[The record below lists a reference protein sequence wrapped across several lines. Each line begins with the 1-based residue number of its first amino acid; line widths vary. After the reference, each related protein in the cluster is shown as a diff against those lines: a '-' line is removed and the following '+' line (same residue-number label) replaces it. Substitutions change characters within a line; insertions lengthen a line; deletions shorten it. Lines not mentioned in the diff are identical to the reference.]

1 MWIRRFSR
9 FFGCYCVTSVT
20 LFRDRGHTIT
30 VKKTTKSIIIKITP
44 PSFLRTSLK
53 NFSKKLVESM
63 YQQVCLVHWNFH
75 CTALHLHYLHYIFF
89 TEFAHFWATKKLSTS
104 GLESG
109 SSCSNSCSIPSKNST
124 KSTWKFGKLSSPCK
138 VSCRFSL
145 SAYNIFK
152 CVSKESS
159 EVLRA
164 VLEST
169 ARKIDQSH
177 CAY

>member
-1 MWIRRFSR
+1 M
-9 FFGCYCVTSVT
+9 
-20 LFRDRGHTIT
+20 
-30 VKKTTKSIIIKITP
+30 TKSIIKITP

-53 NFSKKLVESM
+53 NFPRSLARACISRYVLKFPLHCSS
-63 YQQVCLVHWNFH
+63 QNFSNFFHW
-75 CTALHLHYLHYIFF
+75 HYIFF
-89 TEFAHFWATKKLSTS
+89 TEFVDFWATKKLSSS

-109 SSCSNSCSIPSKNST
+109 SSCSNSCSIPSKSST
-124 KSTWKFGKLSSPCK
+124 KSTWKFGKFSSPCK

-145 SAYNIFK
+145 SAYSIFK

-164 VLEST
+164 VLENT